1 MTIFNLWAKAAP
13 FQSVVTHG
21 IVSGVVAQ
29 QVLSLFL
36 PAGTRDQ
43 LCRGLNVTDAQL
55 EQFVGY
61 FTSLHDIGKINY
73 YFQAMQEDRKP
84 EMEAAGLAEMDL
96 PDLHFRHER
105 ESFLALKKIWDPIDH
120 RNGVKLAEILGAHH
134 QGKRTSLTQP
144 QGSPPWEALQQAF
157 EGEMRQRFWHSAFTF
172 PKLEKSSESAVSAIL
187 LGIVILSDWIAS
199 SDCFDTAEAQADL
212 REYARLQAAQFL
224 QWSGLHATDMD
235 FGTGF
240 YEVWPNIPAGGAREL
255 QKNMETLFQHDPSA
269 RFQLIL
275 AEAPMGEGKTEAGV
289 YAALQMARQW
299 KKRGFYI
306 ALPTSATANQMV
318 ERMRK
323 LLKQHGMEA
332 QVKLLHAMAWMVDEK
347 TSTPQSFVTEDEQF
361 ARNWLMPLRR
371 GFLSPYAVG
380 TVDQAMMAAMFIRY
394 GVLRLLGLSA
404 KTLVIDEVHA
414 YDTYMQNILEGLLS
428 WCRALEIP
436 VVLLSATLPPEK
448 KQRLLRIYTQDAVP
462 HAYPAISAVTD
473 TGKLQ
478 IVPVTHVAMHQKYAV
493 ELLPILHQPEAI
505 AAAAAEK
512 VAHGG
517 CLCVLLNTVSQA
529 QDTFSALRKSG
540 FSGTLLLFH
549 ARFLAA
555 RREEIEKKCVS
566 LFGKDRTHRP
576 SQAILVATQVVEQS
590 LDVDFDFLL
599 TAVAPMD
606 LLLQRMGREYRHSG
620 KPRPGQRNHPTV
632 TILTPSQGDFQQ
644 DSAVYPAC
652 LLRQTM
658 HLLEQKQEI
667 LVPEEVA
674 QLVADAYDSSKV
686 PQQELDAWMENLV
699 EAELRGAAAEQYKLG
714 RPEKRFR
721 PLVSQVEFDDLEQ
734 QSYLSAQTRLSPPTV
749 RIALLSQALY
759 DALLEKRVANMVPVT
774 DLELARAILKRSV
787 SVSKKMFDRLSQKYK
802 LWDITGDKLI
812 AGVKLI
818 PLDNPC
824 LEDHPAL
831 GVIWKGE

>member
-1 MTIFNLWAKAAP
+1 MTIFDLWAKAAP

-144 QGSPPWEALQQAF
+144 QASPPWEALQQAF
-157 EGEMRQRFWHSAFTF
+157 EGEMRQRFWHSAYTF
-172 PKLEKSSESAVSAIL
+172 PKLEKSSEGAVSAIL
-187 LGIVILSDWIAS
+187 LGIVILSDWISS
-199 SDCFDTAEAQADL
+199 SDCFDAAEAQADL
-212 REYARLQAAQFL
+212 REYARQQAAQFL

-255 QKNMETLFQHDPSA
+255 QKNMETLFQRDPSA

-347 TSTPQSFVTEDEQF
+347 TRRPHKILCNRPKVT
-361 ARNWLMPLRR
+361 
-371 GFLSPYAVG
+371 V
-380 TVDQAMMAAMFIRY
+380 
-394 GVLRLLGLSA
+394 
-404 KTLVIDEVHA
+404 
-414 YDTYMQNILEGLLS
+414 
-428 WCRALEIP
+428 
-436 VVLLSATLPPEK
+436 
-448 KQRLLRIYTQDAVP
+448 
-462 HAYPAISAVTD
+462 
-473 TGKLQ
+473 
-478 IVPVTHVAMHQKYAV
+478 
-493 ELLPILHQPEAI
+493 
-505 AAAAAEK
+505 
-512 VAHGG
+512 
-517 CLCVLLNTVSQA
+517 
-529 QDTFSALRKSG
+529 
-540 FSGTLLLFH
+540 
-549 ARFLAA
+549 
-555 RREEIEKKCVS
+555 
-566 LFGKDRTHRP
+566 
-576 SQAILVATQVVEQS
+576 
-590 LDVDFDFLL
+590 
-599 TAVAPMD
+599 
-606 LLLQRMGREYRHSG
+606 
-620 KPRPGQRNHPTV
+620 
-632 TILTPSQGDFQQ
+632 
-644 DSAVYPAC
+644 
-652 LLRQTM
+652 
-658 HLLEQKQEI
+658 
-667 LVPEEVA
+667 
-674 QLVADAYDSSKV
+674 
-686 PQQELDAWMENLV
+686 
-699 EAELRGAAAEQYKLG
+699 
-714 RPEKRFR
+714 
-721 PLVSQVEFDDLEQ
+721 
-734 QSYLSAQTRLSPPTV
+734 
-749 RIALLSQALY
+749 
-759 DALLEKRVANMVPVT
+759 
-774 DLELARAILKRSV
+774 
-787 SVSKKMFDRLSQKYK
+787 
-802 LWDITGDKLI
+802 
-812 AGVKLI
+812 
-818 PLDNPC
+818 
-824 LEDHPAL
+824 
-831 GVIWKGE
+831 